1 MRNKLLRRK
10 EASRYLE
17 EKWGVSRAPSTLAKL
32 AVIGGGPSFRRFNRV
47 PYYEPEDLDVWVT
60 SILSPPLRSTSD
72 TAELQQDSGAPA

>member
-1 MRNKLLRRK
+1 MRNRLLRRK

-47 PYYEPEDLDVWVT
+47 PYYDPENLDAWVA

-72 TAELQQDSGAPA
+72 TAELDSSARA